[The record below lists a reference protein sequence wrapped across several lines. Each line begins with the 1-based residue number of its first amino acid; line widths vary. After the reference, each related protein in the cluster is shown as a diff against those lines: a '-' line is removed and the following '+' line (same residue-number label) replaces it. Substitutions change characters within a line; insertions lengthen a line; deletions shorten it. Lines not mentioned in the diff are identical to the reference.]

1 MKKMY
6 IETYH
11 KIRLYLSYMIT
22 IMVSI
27 LYQIEWSISVFIFF
41 NILNMSWEQGDLSP
55 TIYDRGS

>member
-55 TIYDRGS
+55 TIYDRDS